1 MAEATDPQDH
11 PARRQVD
18 PLDVLPTQQ
27 ADLLPA
33 EVSARCPGGYDSPMT
48 DRIENIRQRLSAAD
62 PLIVDAAMGL
72 GLTAIVCGQIWL
84 VTHVQVPPN
93 AIPPGPHSFAP
104 RSDFGVL
111 PYLIA
116 ACAFLPLAMR
126 RSVPWLALV
135 FSGIAAAIYQVLPFP
150 PAFTVLGPMIALY
163 SLAAYAKKRTT
174 ALMALLVAGIFVSV
188 PAFAFSFGVRWV
200 AEVVGSFM
208 LLAAAALLGDTTRSR
223 RQYVA
228 EVEAR
233 AEEAERTREE
243 EALRRVDE
251 ERMRIAREV
260 HDVVAHS
267 LSIVT
272 VQAAAAEAVFDTDPA
287 QARESIG
294 HIRATSRQALGELRS
309 MLDVLRT
316 GDAESPLAP
325 AADLTQL
332 ERLVAG
338 VREAGLAVDLT
349 TEGEPCDG
357 PCVRLGLR
365 LSDRA
370 GVAHQRGT
378 ARARHIGGRAR
389 RRAPAGT
396 GDRGARQWA
405 RRRPQRRPQR
415 PRDTGH
421 A

>member
-1 MAEATDPQDH
+1 M
-11 PARRQVD
+11 
-18 PLDVLPTQQ
+18 
-27 ADLLPA
+27 
-33 EVSARCPGGYDSPMT
+33 
-48 DRIENIRQRLSAAD
+48 
-62 PLIVDAAMGL
+62 
-72 GLTAIVCGQIWL
+72 
-84 VTHVQVPPN
+84 
-93 AIPPGPHSFAP
+93 
-104 RSDFGVL
+104 
-111 PYLIA
+111 
-116 ACAFLPLAMR
+116 
-126 RSVPWLALV
+126 PWLALV
-135 FSGIAAAIYQVLPFP
+135 LSGIAAAVYQVLPFP

-163 SLAAYAKKRTT
+163 SLAAYAKRRTT

-188 PAFAFSFGVRWV
+188 PVFAFSFGVRWV

-223 RQYVA
+223 REYVA

-272 VQAAAAEAVFDTDPA
+272 VQAAAAEAVLDTDPA
-287 QARESIG
+287 QARESMG
-294 HIRATSRQALGELRS
+294 HIRETSREALGELRS

-316 GDAESPLAP
+316 GEAESPLAP

-349 TEGEPCDG
+349 IGGRPCDG
-357 PCVRLGLR
+357 SRVRLGIR
-365 LSDRA
+365 LPDRA
-370 GVAHQRGT
+370 GVAHQRRT
-378 ARARHIGGRAR
+378 ARARDIGGRAH

-396 GDRGARQWA
+396 AHRGARQRA
-405 RRRPQRRPQR
+405 RRRPQRRRSAATGSRACASASRRSAAPSRPLRSGGWVPCGGHHPPAKELSVRIRVLIADDQALVRAGFRVLLDAADDIEVVGEAADGAEALRPQASWPPMSCSWTSACR
-415 PRDTGH
+415 
-421 A
+421 